1 MTGELQVTKNVSI
14 SVEIGYELRSVTLT
28 QSEWSAVQAG
38 KPLSKEVQ
46 EPYEEKL
53 FVYKFSFNGG
63 EQLNVNLCVTYRE
76 EGEDWAGGEGFMG
89 MIEDALVNET
99 S

>member
-1 MTGELQVTKNVSI
+1 MTKNVSI

-28 QSEWSAVQAG
+28 QSEWLAVKVGEA
-38 KPLSKEVQ
+38 LSREVE
-46 EPYEEKL
+46 EPYEEKV

-63 EQLNVNLCVTYRE
+63 EQPNVNLYVTYRE
-76 EGEDWAGGEGFMG
+76 EGEDWDGGVGFIG
-89 MIEDALVNET
+89 KIEDAYIDEQ